1 VVLVDRAS
9 ASASEIVAGHLRDT
23 GRAIVLG
30 DMSTHGKG
38 SVQTPMG
45 MGPAMY
51 GSTKITT
58 ARFYRIDGRSTQL
71 EGVACD
77 IHLPSLLDSLDIGE
91 AKLTYALPFSRIA
104 PADYALSW
112 NLDRYIPAL
121 KEASNLRL
129 AKDERYQKHLANV
142 RGMKEM
148 SERVE
153 VSLEFAERKKQMTAD
168 REYREVDELEKEGEE
183 KDEEDAP
190 KRRKRNERKQDDVVL
205 DEAFRILSDL
215 IRLNAGAEVPGP
227 RGWWL

>member
-1 VVLVDRAS
+1 
-9 ASASEIVAGHLRDT
+9 
-23 GRAIVLG
+23 
-30 DMSTHGKG
+30 
-38 SVQTPMG
+38 
-45 MGPAMY
+45 
-51 GSTKITT
+51 
-58 ARFYRIDGRSTQL
+58 
-71 EGVACD
+71 
-77 IHLPSLLDSLDIGE
+77 
-91 AKLTYALPFSRIA
+91 
-104 PADYALSW
+104 
-112 NLDRYIPAL
+112 
-121 KEASNLRL
+121 
-129 AKDERYQKHLANV
+129 
-142 RGMKEM
+142 M